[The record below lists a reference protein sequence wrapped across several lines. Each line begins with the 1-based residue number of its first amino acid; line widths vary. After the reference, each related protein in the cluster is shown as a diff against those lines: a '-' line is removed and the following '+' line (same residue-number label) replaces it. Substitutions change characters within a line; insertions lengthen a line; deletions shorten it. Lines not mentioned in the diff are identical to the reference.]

1 MQKLSTIVFRALLF
15 AGIAGAVA
23 ACGGGGGYGG
33 SGGGGSSYMPPPV
46 QAASSEGVYVG
57 TASNGTLNGLFI
69 ESLVLENGQTYAM
82 YGTQSS
88 TAFFV
93 TGVIEGTGVTSGTNF
108 SIANLKDFSSGGAVV
123 SGSLVATVNPGVSL
137 TGTLVEPSGQ
147 ITFPGL
153 APAGSSYVYASAPNL
168 SLITGAWSGNLLSGG
183 EAVNFTIGT
192 TGSITGLSASNCS
205 FTGNLV
211 PRASGKNVFD
221 FNLTYGAAPCALPNQ
236 TATGSVISYL
246 LSNAQRQIILAGADA
261 TATHAAVIFAVR

>member
-1 MQKLSTIVFRALLF
+1 VQKLSTIVFRAWLF
-15 AGIAGAVA
+15 VAIAGAVA
-23 ACGGGGGYGG
+23 ACGGGGYGG
-33 SGGGGSSYMPPPV
+33 SGGGGSSYTPPPV
-46 QAASSEGVYVG
+46 QPATSEGVYVG
-57 TASNGTLNGLFI
+57 TASNGTFI

-82 YGTQSS
+82 YGTQSG

-93 TGVIEGTGVTSGTNF
+93 TGVIEGTGVTSGTSF

-183 EAVNFTIGT
+183 EAVNFTIGA
-192 TGSITGLSASNCS
+192 TGSIMGLSASNCS

-221 FNLTYGAAPCALPNQ
+221 FNITYGAAPCALPNQ

-246 LSNAQRQIILAGADA
+246 LSNSQRQIILAGADA